1 MNTQIAA
8 NCTVAYDD
16 VGQGKPLVLLH
27 AFPLA
32 RGMWRAQVDS
42 LKSTCR
48 CLVPDLR
55 GFGGTSGFQ
64 GTPSIEQM
72 ADDVH
77 ALLDQL
83 HVEEPIT
90 LGGLSMG
97 GYVAL
102 AFARKHAARLQ
113 ALILA
118 DTRAEADTPEG
129 KANRDKMIAFAQT
142 HSAADVIEQMLPN
155 MVSDETRENEPEV
168 VEEIRRLASQQTTAG
183 IIAALAALRD
193 RSDATPTLGQIR
205 VPTLV
210 LVGRDDKLT
219 PPALAQNLVNGIRG
233 AKLATIPAAGHL
245 SNMEQPDIFNDALR
259 SFLRGLP

>member
-1 MNTQIAA
+1 MNTQIAP

-16 VGQGKPLVLLH
+16 AGKGKPLVLLH
-27 AFPLA
+27 GFPLA
-32 RGMWRAQVDS
+32 RGMWRTQVDS
-42 LKSTCR
+42 LKSICR

-55 GFGGTSGFQ
+55 GFGGTNGFQ

-102 AFARKHAARLQ
+102 AFARKHAARLR

-118 DTRAEADTPEG
+118 DTRAEADTPEA
-129 KANRDKMIAFAQT
+129 KANREKMIAFAQT
-142 HSAADVIEQMLPN
+142 HSAAEVIEQLLPN

-168 VEEIRRLASQQTTAG
+168 VEEIRRLAAQQTTAG

-193 RSDATPTLGQIR
+193 RPDATPTLGQIR

-245 SNMEQPDIFNDALR
+245 SNMEQPDIFNDAVR